1 MSDPLSFDD
10 TSPRWALP
18 FLFAG
23 QAQKEIFVNEA
34 LSRLDMLLHPL
45 VEGRR
50 SDPPASP
57 QQGETWIVDSGAS
70 GAWSGHDAELACR
83 QSGHWAFATPQ
94 IGMTAHDR
102 VTGERWLYVEAWE
115 AAPAAVTVSGGAT
128 VDAEARAAIHA
139 IVAALSHY
147 GLMSQS

>member
-1 MSDPLSFDD
+1 MSDSLSFDD

-50 SDPPASP
+50 SNPPASP
-57 QQGETWIVDSGAS
+57 QEGEAWIVDSGAS
-70 GAWSGHDAELACR
+70 GTWAGHDAEIACR
-83 QSGHWAFATPQ
+83 QSGNWVFAAPQ
-94 IGMTAHDR
+94 VGMTVHDR
-102 VTGERWLYVEAWE
+102 STGERWIYVEAWE
-115 AAPAAVTVSGGAT
+115 AAPAAVTVSGGST
-128 VDAEARAAIHA
+128 VDVEARAAIGA

-147 GLMSQS
+147 GLMCQS